1 MNRNRFQRSNRE
13 DSAPSAKRRELLKEG
28 IDQEL
33 SIDDMNLN
41 RELMDQALY
50 FRKYTK
56 ELSKVQRKAK
66 SIKAELE
73 RTEAR
78 LYVRLSNDGKGR
90 KVKEIE
96 SMVMLDESV
105 SELREQL
112 LEAEE
117 LQTEYEGIVK
127 AFYQRHEMLKDLCAN
142 ARRDMVD

>member
-1 MNRNRFQRSNRE
+1 MNRNRFQRNNRE
-13 DSAPSAKRRELLKEG
+13 DSAPSAKRRELIKEG

-33 SIDDMNLN
+33 SIDDLNLN

-66 SIKAELE
+66 AIKAELE

-78 LYVRLSNDGKGR
+78 LYVKLSNDGKGR

-96 SMVMLDESV
+96 SMVLLDESV
-105 SELREQL
+105 SDLRDQL

>member
-1 MNRNRFQRSNRE
+1 MNRNRFQNKHRE
-13 DSAPSAKRRELLKEG
+13 DHAPSAKRRELLKEG

-66 SIKAELE
+66 SIKITFEQA
-73 RTEAR
+73 EAR
-78 LYVRLSNDGKGR
+78 LYVKLSNDGKGR

-96 SMVMLDESV
+96 SMVLLDESL
-105 SELREQL
+105 SEIREQL
-112 LEAEE
+112 HDAEQ
-117 LQTEYEGIVK
+117 LVTEYEGIVK